1 MPSIPHL
8 HNPHP
13 KLTVLVIEDNIT
25 SLMNLAR
32 LLRMDGN
39 VVRTADGY
47 QAALDVARSVR
58 VDLAVCDIALWDGDG
73 CDLLNELQKLQPLK
87 AIAVTGFALPDEV
100 EQYRAAGFAT
110 VLSKPY
116 RYWQLTCAISQL
128 ASGQA
133 DASASNQTFLEHLPS
148 ESDHIG
154 DDFSIQQ

>member
-1 MPSIPHL
+1 MSSIPHL
-8 HNPHP
+8 YDPHP
-13 KLTVLVIEDNIT
+13 KLTILVIEDNIT

-32 LLRMDGN
+32 LLRMDGH

-58 VDLAVCDIALWDGDG
+58 VDLAVCDIVLWDGDG
-73 CDLLNELQKLQPLK
+73 CDLLKELQKLQPLK

-100 EQYRAAGFAT
+100 EQYRAAGFAA

-116 RYWQLTCAISQL
+116 RYWDLTCVISQL

-133 DASASNQTFLEHLPS
+133 DAPASDQTFLGHLPND
-148 ESDHIG
+148 SDPIG